1 MATGVPSSGTDT
13 VVTRETAWLRNSTDA
28 LPSLLAVNG
37 GPWGVIQAY
46 WARTPHTQVPQI
58 YVTRS
63 GWEDYHPLSQ
73 RYRPQ
78 HEIVLHLVWPVR
90 QTTSPLAENEQQA
103 LDTAIDLLIQRV
115 RGPLGDKTH
124 GGSFLSAAEVPDSP
138 PPVVRFMDAETSID
152 AMKALRASVTYKVDD
167 DELNG

>member
-1 MATGVPSSGTDT
+1 LASSGTDT
-13 VVTRETAWLRNSTDA
+13 VVTRETAWLRISTDSLPA
-28 LPSLLAVNG
+28 LLVANG

-46 WARTPHTQVPQI
+46 WARTPHTQVPQL

-63 GWEDYHPLSQ
+63 GFEDLHPMSQ

-90 QTTSPLAENEQQA
+90 QTSSPLAEQEQQA
-103 LDTAIDLLIQRV
+103 LDTAIDLLIQRI

-124 GGSFLSAAEVPDSP
+124 GGAFLSAAEVPDSP
-138 PPVVRFMDAETSID
+138 PPVVRFGDAETSID
-152 AMKALRASVTYKVDD
+152 ASKALRATITYRVDD
-167 DELNG
+167 HEFNG

>member
-1 MATGVPSSGTDT
+1 MASSGTDT
-13 VVTRETAWLRNSTDA
+13 VVTRETAWLRIATDSLPA
-28 LPSLLAVNG
+28 LLVANG

-46 WARTPHTQVPQI
+46 WARTPHTQVPQL

-63 GWEDYHPLSQ
+63 GFEDFHPMSQ

-90 QTTSPLAENEQQA
+90 QTSSPLAEQEQQA
-103 LDTAIDLLIQRV
+103 LDTAIDLIIQRV

-124 GGSFLSAAEVPDSP
+124 GGAFLSAGQVPDSP
-138 PPVVRFMDAETSID
+138 PPVVRFGDAETSID
-152 AMKALRASVTYKVDD
+152 ASKALRATITYRVDD
-167 DELNG
+167 LEFNG